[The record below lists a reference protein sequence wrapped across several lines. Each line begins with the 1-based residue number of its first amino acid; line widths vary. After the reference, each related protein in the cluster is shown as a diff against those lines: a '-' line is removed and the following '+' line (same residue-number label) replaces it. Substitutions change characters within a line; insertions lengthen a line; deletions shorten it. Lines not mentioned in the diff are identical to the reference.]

1 MLFQWWGWNKFYSG
15 KVSRCIFNWKAKT
28 VPEKWLLLLLLTS
41 EQTLMWIIL
50 WCKSHNICQFFLC
63 QMHEVFVLS
72 WLVVPKTLRQLLTI
86 FWIMT
91 FWLGIVLGIIR
102 QTRCIFFW
110 SLLSNILIFS
120 TVSFQMPPPSTPTKR
135 YVLMKRSGPN

>member
-1 MLFQWWGWNKFYSG
+1 MCYFSSEDETSSTVARSVDVFLIEKPKLFQKNDYYYYYF
-15 KVSRCIFNWKAKT
+15 
-28 VPEKWLLLLLLTS
+28 
-41 EQTLMWIIL
+41 IL
-50 WCKSHNICQFFLC
+50 WCKSHNICQFFLS

-72 WLVVPKTLRQLLTI
+72 WLVVPKTFQQLLTI

-135 YVLMKRSGPN
+135 YVLMTHSGPN